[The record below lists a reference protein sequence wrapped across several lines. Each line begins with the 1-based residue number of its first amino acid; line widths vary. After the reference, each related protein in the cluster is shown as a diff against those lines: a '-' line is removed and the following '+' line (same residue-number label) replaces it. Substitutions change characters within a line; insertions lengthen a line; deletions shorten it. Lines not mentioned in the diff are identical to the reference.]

1 MSPRTPKP
9 PKTPQAA
16 ESGRS
21 GGLGAAATPGR
32 IAVLVLAVLALV
44 FVFGNTRATEIR
56 LLVPVVTMPLWT
68 ALLATGLIGALC
80 GAYFAYTRT
89 RRR

>member
-9 PKTPQAA
+9 PKSAQAA
-16 ESGRS
+16 ESGGRR
-21 GGLGAAATPGR
+21 GGLGAATPGR